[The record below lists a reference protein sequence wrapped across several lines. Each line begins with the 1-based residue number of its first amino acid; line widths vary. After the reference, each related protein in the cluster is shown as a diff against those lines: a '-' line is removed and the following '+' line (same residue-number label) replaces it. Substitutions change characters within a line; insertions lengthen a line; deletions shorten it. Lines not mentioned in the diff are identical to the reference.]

1 LRKVFSVI
9 AYGVDLAMAPILQ
22 VALDY
27 VDLHRALRAAE
38 EAVAGGA
45 DWLEAGTPLI
55 KSEGM
60 KCVRE
65 LRSRFPKVP
74 LVADLKV
81 MDAGRIEVEAA
92 AKAGAHHATVM
103 GAATDSTVKEC
114 IRAGANY
121 GIQVGVD
128 LLAVSDPVM
137 RAQQA
142 QEWGAGHVGVHTA
155 IDEQMLGGDPFDVLR
170 EIRQK
175 VTIPIAVAG
184 GMNSESAADAVAA
197 GADIVIVGGAIC
209 KARDAAEATRAIKQ
223 AMATGEKRA
232 TVLFKRVTGEEI
244 REVFSR
250 VSTANISDGMHR
262 TPCLEGIKPVV
273 QGARVVGKAFTVRT
287 YPGDWA
293 KPVEA
298 IDEAGEGDVI
308 VIDAGGVAPAI
319 WGEMAT
325 LSAIERKISGVV
337 INGAIRDTHTVRKLG
352 FPAFA
357 RLVTSH
363 AGEPRGMGELNVPLL
378 ISGVR
383 VFPGDWV
390 VGDDDGVMI
399 IPKGDAVE
407 LANRGMECL
416 EKEDRIMEEI
426 RSGKS
431 TLAAVMDLLRWEK
444 RYESKPE

>member
-1 LRKVFSVI
+1 LT
-9 AYGVDLAMAPILQ
+9 MASILQ

-27 VDLHRALRAAE
+27 VNLHRALKAAE

-60 KCVRE
+60 NCVRE
-65 LRSRFPKVP
+65 LHSRFPRVP

-81 MDAGRIEVEAA
+81 MDAGRIEMEAA
-92 AKAGAHHATVM
+92 AKAGAQQATVM

-128 LLAVSDPVM
+128 LLAVGDPVR

-142 QEWGAGHVGVHTA
+142 QEWGASHVGVHTA
-155 IDEQMLGGDPFDVLR
+155 IDEQMLGGDPFKVLR
-170 EIRQK
+170 EIREK
-175 VTIPIAVAG
+175 VTMPIAVAG

-209 KARDAAEATRAIKQ
+209 KARDAAEAARGIKQ
-223 AMATGEKRA
+223 AMLTGEKKS
-232 TVLFKRVTGEEI
+232 TVLFKRVTGDEI
-244 REVFSR
+244 RNVFSR

-262 TPCLEGIKPVV
+262 MPCLEGINAVV
-273 QGARVVGKAFTVRT
+273 QGMRLVGKAFTVRT

-298 IDEAGEGDVI
+298 IDEAGPGEVI
-308 VIDAGGVAPAI
+308 VVDAGGVSPAI

-325 LSAIERKISGVV
+325 LSAIERKIAGVV
-337 INGAIRDTHTVRKLG
+337 INGAIRDTHTIRKLG

-363 AGEPRGMGELNVPLL
+363 AGEPRGMGEFNVPLL

-383 VFPGDWV
+383 VFPGDWI
-390 VGDDDGVMI
+390 VGDDDGVMV
-399 IPKGDAVE
+399 IPKADAVE

-416 EKEDRIMEEI
+416 EREDRIMEEI
-426 RSGKS
+426 KSGKS

-444 RYESKPE
+444 KYDGKTE

>member
-1 LRKVFSVI
+1 
-9 AYGVDLAMAPILQ
+9 MAPILQ

-27 VDLHRALRAAE
+27 VNLHRAMKAAE
-38 EAVAGGA
+38 EAVAGGV

-60 KCVRE
+60 NCVRE
-65 LRSRFPKVP
+65 LHSRFPKIP

-81 MDAGRIEVEAA
+81 MDAGRIEIEAA
-92 AKAGAHHATVM
+92 AKAGAQHATVM

-121 GIQVGVD
+121 GIDVGVD
-128 LLAVSDPVM
+128 LLAVADPVK

-155 IDEQMLGGDPFDVLR
+155 IDEQMLGGDPFGTLR
-170 EIRQK
+170 EIRGK

-184 GMNSESAADAVAA
+184 GMNSETAAEAVAA

-223 AMATGEKRA
+223 AMLTGEKRA
-232 TVLFKRVTGEEI
+232 TELFKRVTGEEI
-244 REVFSR
+244 RDIFSR

-262 TPCLEGIKPVV
+262 APCLEGMRPIVP
-273 QGARVVGKAFTVRT
+273 GSHLVGRAFTVRT

-298 IDEAGEGDVI
+298 IDAAGPGEVI
-308 VIDAGGVAPAI
+308 VIDAGGVSPAI

-325 LSAIERKISGVV
+325 LSAMERKIPGVV
-337 INGAIRDTHTVRKLG
+337 INGAIRDTHTIRKLK

-363 AGEPRGMGELNVPLL
+363 AGEPRGMGEFNVPLF

-383 VFPGDWV
+383 VFPGDWIV
-390 VGDDDGVMI
+390 ADDDGVMVV
-399 IPKGDAVE
+399 PKADAVE

-416 EKEDRIMEEI
+416 EREDRIMEEI

-431 TLAAVMDLLRWEK
+431 TLAAVMDLLKWEK
-444 RYESKPE
+444 NYKDKTE